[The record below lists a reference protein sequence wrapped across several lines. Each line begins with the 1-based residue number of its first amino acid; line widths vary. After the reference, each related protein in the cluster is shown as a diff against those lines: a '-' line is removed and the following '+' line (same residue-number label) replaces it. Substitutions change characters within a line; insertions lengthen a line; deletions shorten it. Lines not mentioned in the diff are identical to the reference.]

1 MKKIQWIGISILW
14 MALVMVSTQ
23 CKKECADRSDPI
35 CSNYDPCY
43 KKVSADFKM
52 GVRIE
57 RTSNI
62 PGKYFE
68 VDTVPF
74 NQIVTFSAK
83 DSTDVVYEWVI
94 GTDPDTLR
102 SRAINIHFTFA
113 AEVNIHLTVRRKT
126 ECGLSDGG
134 SATLNKKLVVAN
146 TNGYDMLIGQYEG
159 YLESKPSDIFK
170 VDMVKGRGIPYIDGL
185 PRGCKRD
192 PATSFAAEVDGLA
205 YRDFAIGPLSTLITE
220 PCSTLNGWGRLEM
233 DNTMKLDFE
242 YNKNDRTII
251 KDKFIGK
258 KIK

>member
-1 MKKIQWIGISILW
+1 MKKIQWIGISILL

-68 VDTVPF
+68 VDTVPL

-83 DSTDVVYEWVI
+83 DSADVVYQWVI

-146 TNGYDMLIGQYEG
+146 TNGYDMLMGQYEG
-159 YLESKPSDIFK
+159 FLESKSSDIFK
-170 VDMVKGRGIPYIDGL
+170 IDIFIGRGMPYIDGL

-192 PATSFAAEVDGLA
+192 PSNRMDTEVDGLA
-205 YRDFAIGPLSTLITE
+205 YRDFAIGAMGFGGIE
-220 PCSTLNGWGRLEM
+220 PCTGVNGWGRLEM
-233 DNTMKLDFE
+233 DNTLKLDFE
-242 YNKNDRTII
+242 YNKNDGTIV